1 MLTRFAK
8 ILTVIVV
15 FASIGLMGAA
25 ITITNAGPNWRAE
38 SEKLPDY
45 TFKQDATTKMWSVS
59 HRSDANTNLA
69 SNVPHPGAV
78 AAAYR
83 HAATQNKE
91 ELEVVEPQIEPLE
104 TQIAEIK
111 SFREIDERGLA
122 ARNAQLKADFAAV
135 AAEIREIGQEADAT
149 AQAALKTR
157 TIAAARREDGQRLLL
172 QLEGIETDHFHLKAQ
187 RKRLFDT
194 LYQIQ
199 GLQIR
204 LRERNTQL
212 KATGVPYDETVP
224 ATTPAGAAGNAAA
237 AGE

>member
-8 ILTVIVV
+8 ILTVIIA

-38 SEKLPDY
+38 AEKLPDY
-45 TFKQDATTKMWSVS
+45 TFTQDATTKMWSVS
-59 HRSDANTNLA
+59 HRTDSGTNLVT
-69 SNVPHPGAV
+69 NVPHPGAI

-83 HAATQNKE
+83 HAASQNKE
-91 ELEVVEPQIEPLE
+91 ELDLVEPQIEPLQ

-111 SFREIDERGLA
+111 SFREIDERGLKS
-122 ARNAQLKADFAAV
+122 RNEQLKKDFADV
-135 AAEIREIGQEADAT
+135 AAEVRKIGQEADAV
-149 AQAALKTR
+149 AQAALRTR

-187 RKRLFDT
+187 RKKLLDT

-212 KATGVPYDETVP
+212 KATGVPYDPIP
-224 ATTPAGAAGNAAA
+224 ATTPAETGESAAAA

>member
-8 ILTVIVV
+8 ILTVIIA

-25 ITITNAGPNWRAE
+25 ITITNAGPNWRTEA
-38 SEKLPDY
+38 EKLPDY
-45 TFKQDATTKMWSVS
+45 TFTQDAATKMWSVS
-59 HRSDANTNLA
+59 HRTDSGTNLV
-69 SNVPHPGAV
+69 SNVPHPGAI

-83 HAATQNKE
+83 HVASQKKE
-91 ELEVVEPQIEPLE
+91 ELDLVEPQIEPLQ

-111 SFREIDERGLA
+111 SFREIDERGLKS
-122 ARNAQLKADFAAV
+122 RNEQLKKDFAVV
-135 AAEIREIGQEADAT
+135 AAEVRKIGQEADAV
-149 AQAALKTR
+149 AQAALRTR

-187 RKRLFDT
+187 RKKLLDT

-204 LRERNTQL
+204 LRQRNTQL
-212 KATGVPYDETVP
+212 KATGVPYDPVS
-224 ATTPAGAAGNAAA
+224 ATTSAETGGNAAG
-237 AGE
+237 GE